1 MQEVKKVPIGP
12 EGTTL
17 TVAVLGPDEQR
28 RKIVAG
34 ALAAHDGLRV
44 KEFSSYPPKLEDL
57 PQALA
62 QHYEVIIVDVDS
74 DTDFAYKLIDALCAT
89 GRAYVM
95 AYSAQADMKL
105 AVRFM
110 RAGVRD
116 FLTLPLDP
124 AEVTVALRRAATRQP
139 VALPPAQPAE
149 SGKPPGKLFV
159 FLGTKGGCGVTTL
172 ASNFALS
179 LYQESDSETL
189 LIDFGQPLGD
199 VAINLGL
206 TTEFSVAP
214 ALQDPERLDSSMLA
228 ALVSKHSSGLSVLAA
243 PNDIPEVL
251 PTNEAVEKILTVAR
265 ETYEYIVVD
274 AGSRLDLM
282 GSALFSGSAT
292 VYLVTQ
298 VGITEMRNA
307 NRMILKYFVNRDDS
321 LQIVINRYKT
331 SDALFDEAQINKALT
346 RPAQWKIPDDY
357 AAARRTRNTP
367 TPLALQDSAISQ
379 QLRQMAKAAGGIVAE
394 KEKKSFFRLFG

>member
-1 MQEVKKVPIGP
+1 
-12 EGTTL
+12 
-17 TVAVLGPDEQR
+17 
-28 RKIVAG
+28 
-34 ALAAHDGLRV
+34 
-44 KEFSSYPPKLEDL
+44 LEEL

-74 DTDFAYKLIDALCAT
+74 DTDFAYKLIEALSAT

-124 AEVTVALRRAATRQP
+124 AEVTTALRRASTRQP
-139 VALPPAQPAE
+139 AAPPQPESNKPPA
-149 SGKPPGKLFV
+149 KLFV
-159 FLGTKGGCGVTTL
+159 FLGSKGGCGVTTL

-179 LYQESDSETL
+179 LYQESDCETL

-199 VAINLGL
+199 VALNLGL
-206 TTEFSVAP
+206 TTEFSLVP
-214 ALQDPERLDSSMLA
+214 ALQAPDRLDSAMFA
-228 ALVSKHSSGLSVLAA
+228 TLVSKHSSGLTVLAA
-243 PNDIPEVL
+243 PNDIAETL
-251 PTNEAVEKILTVAR
+251 PTNEAVDKLISVAR
-265 ETYEYIVVD
+265 ESYEYIVVD

-282 GSALFSGSAT
+282 GSVLFGESAT

-298 VGITEMRNA
+298 VGISEMRNA
-307 NRMILKYFVNRDDS
+307 NRMIMKYFVNRDDS
-321 LQIVINRYKT
+321 LQIVLNRYKT

-357 AAARRTRNTP
+357 AAARRTRNSP
-367 TPLALQDSAISQ
+367 TPLALVDSAISDV
-379 QLRQMAKAAGGIVAE
+379 LRQMAKAAGGIVPE
-394 KEKKSFFRLFG
+394 KGKKSFFRLFG

>member
-12 EGTTL
+12 EGTAL

-74 DTDFAYKLIDALCAT
+74 DTDFAYKLIEALSAT

-179 LYQESDSETL
+179 LFQESDSETL

-307 NRMILKYFVNRDDS
+307 NRMIVKYFLNRDDG
-321 LQIVINRYKT
+321 LQIVLNRFKT
-331 SDALFDEAQINKALT
+331 SD
-346 RPAQWKIPDDY
+346 
-357 AAARRTRNTP
+357 
-367 TPLALQDSAISQ
+367 
-379 QLRQMAKAAGGIVAE
+379 
-394 KEKKSFFRLFG
+394 

>member
-17 TVAVLGPDEQR
+17 TVAVLGPDEKR
-28 RKIVAG
+28 RKVMAS
-34 ALAAHDGLRV
+34 ALSAHEGLRV
-44 KEFSSYPPKLEDL
+44 KEFTSYPPKLEDL

-74 DTDFAYKLIDALCAT
+74 DTDFAYKLIEALSAT

-124 AEVTVALRRAATRQP
+124 AEVTTALRRASNRQP
-139 VALPPAQPAE
+139 ATPVQPEGNKPAA
-149 SGKPPGKLFV
+149 KLFV
-159 FLGTKGGCGVTTL
+159 FLGSKGGCGVTTL

-179 LYQESDSETL
+179 LFQESECETL

-199 VAINLGL
+199 VALNLGL
-206 TTEFSVAP
+206 TTDYSLIP
-214 ALQDPERLDSSMLA
+214 ALQAPDRLDSSMFVT
-228 ALVSKHSSGLSVLAA
+228 LVSKHSSGLSVLAA
-243 PNDIPEVL
+243 PNDISETL
-251 PTNEAVEKILTVAR
+251 PSNESVEKLIAVAR
-265 ETYEYIVVD
+265 ENYEYIVVD

-282 GSALFSGSAT
+282 GSVLFGDSAT

-298 VGITEMRNA
+298 VGISEMRNA
-307 NRMILKYFVNRDDS
+307 NRMILKYFVNREDS
-321 LQIVINRYKT
+321 LQIVLNRYKT

-367 TPLALQDSAISQ
+367 TPLALQDSAISEV
-379 QLRQMAKAAGGIVAE
+379 LRQMAKAAGGIVPE
-394 KEKKSFFRLFG
+394 KGKKSFFRLFG

>member
-1 MQEVKKVPIGP
+1 MQDVKKVPIGP

-17 TVAVLGPDEQR
+17 TVAILGPDEQR
-28 RKIVAG
+28 RKIMAS
-34 ALAAHDGLRV
+34 ALFGHEGLRV
-44 KEFSSYPPKLEDL
+44 KEFTSYPPKLEDL

-74 DTDFAYKLIDALCAT
+74 NTDYAYALIDALCAT

-124 AEVTVALRRAATRQP
+124 SEVTTALRRAATRQP
-139 VALPPAQPAE
+139 APPPPQAD
-149 SGKPPGKLFV
+149 GKPSTKLSV
-159 FLGTKGGCGVTTL
+159 FLGAKGGCGVTTL

-179 LYQESDSETL
+179 LYQESDRETL
-189 LIDFGQPLGD
+189 LIDLGQPLGD

-206 TTEFSVAP
+206 TTEFSVEP
-214 ALQDPERLDSSMLA
+214 ALQHPDRLDASMLA
-228 ALVSKHSSGLSVLAA
+228 TLVSKHSSGLSVLAA
-243 PNDIPEVL
+243 PTELPENR
-251 PTNEAVEKILTVAR
+251 PTNEAVDKLLAVAR
-265 ETYEYIVVD
+265 ENYEYIVVD
-274 AGSRLDLM
+274 AGSRIDLM
-282 GSALFSGSAT
+282 GSALFGESAT

-307 NRMILKYFVNRDDS
+307 NRMISKYFINREDT
-321 LQIVINRYKT
+321 LQIVLNRYKS
-331 SDALFDEAQINKALT
+331 SDLLFDEAQINKALT

-367 TPLALQDSAISQ
+367 TPLALVDSVISDV
-379 QLRQMAKAAGGIVAE
+379 LRQMAKAAGGIVPE
-394 KEKKSFFRLFG
+394 KEKKGFFRLFG

>member
-1 MQEVKKVPIGP
+1 MQDVKKVPIGP
-12 EGTTL
+12 EGTIL
-17 TVAVLGPDEQR
+17 TVAILGPDEQR
-28 RKIVAG
+28 RKVMAS
-34 ALAAHDGLRV
+34 ALFGHEGLRV
-44 KEFSSYPPKLEDL
+44 KEFTSYPPKLEDL

-74 DTDFAYKLIDALCAT
+74 NTDYAYALIDALCAT

-124 AEVTVALRRAATRQP
+124 AEVTTALRRAATRQP
-139 VALPPAQPAE
+139 APPPPQAD
-149 SGKPPGKLFV
+149 GKSSTKLLV
-159 FLGTKGGCGVTTL
+159 FLGAKGGCGVTTL

-179 LYQESDSETL
+179 LYQESDRETL
-189 LIDFGQPLGD
+189 LIDLGQPLGD

-206 TTEFSVAP
+206 TTEFSVEP
-214 ALQDPERLDSSMLA
+214 ALQHPDRLDASMLA
-228 ALVSKHSSGLSVLAA
+228 TLVSKHSSGLSVLAA
-243 PNDIPEVL
+243 PTELPENQ
-251 PTNEAVEKILTVAR
+251 PTNEAVDKLLAVAR
-265 ETYEYIVVD
+265 ENYEYIVVD
-274 AGSRLDLM
+274 AGSRIDLM
-282 GSALFSGSAT
+282 GSALFGESAT

-307 NRMILKYFVNRDDS
+307 NRMISKYFVSREDT
-321 LQIVINRYKT
+321 LQIVLNRYKS
-331 SDALFDEAQINKALT
+331 SDLLFDEAQINKALT

-367 TPLALQDSAISQ
+367 TPLALVDSAISDV
-379 QLRQMAKAAGGIVAE
+379 LRQMAKAAGGIVPE
-394 KEKKSFFRLFG
+394 KGKKGFFRLFG

>member
-28 RKIVAG
+28 RKVVAS
-34 ALAAHDGLRV
+34 ALSGHEGLRV

-74 DTDFAYKLIDALCAT
+74 DTDFAYKLIEALSAT

-124 AEVTVALRRAATRQP
+124 AEVTTALRRASTRQP
-139 VALPPAQPAE
+139 AAPAPQPEDKSKSNA
-149 SGKPPGKLFV
+149 KLFV
-159 FLGTKGGCGVTTL
+159 FLGTKGGSGVTTL

-179 LYQESDSETL
+179 LYQETENETL

-199 VAINLGL
+199 VALNLGL
-206 TTEFSVAP
+206 TTEFSVIP
-214 ALQDPERLDSSMLA
+214 ALQEPDRLDSSMLA
-228 ALVSKHSSGLSVLAA
+228 TLVSKHSSGLSVLAA
-243 PNDIPEVL
+243 PNDMTEVQA
-251 PTNEAVEKILTVAR
+251 TNEAVEKLLAVAR
-265 ETYEYIVVD
+265 ENYEYIVVD
-274 AGSRLDLM
+274 AGSRVDLM
-282 GSALFSGSAT
+282 GSANIGESTT
-292 VYLVTQ
+292 VYLITQ
-298 VGITEMRNA
+298 VGISEMRNA
-307 NRMILKYFVNRDDS
+307 NRMILKHFVNRDES
-321 LQIVINRYKT
+321 LQIVINRFKS
-331 SDALFDEAQINKALT
+331 SDALFDETQINKALT

-367 TPLALQDSAISQ
+367 TPLALVDSEISSV
-379 QLRQMAKAAGGIVAE
+379 LRQMAKAAGGIVPE
-394 KEKKSFFRLFG
+394 KGKKGFFRLFG

>member
-1 MQEVKKVPIGP
+1 MQDVKKVPIGP

-28 RKIVAG
+28 RKVIAS
-34 ALAAHDGLRV
+34 ALFGHEGLRV
-44 KEFSSYPPKLEDL
+44 REFSSYPPKLEDL

-74 DTDFAYKLIDALCAT
+74 DTDFAYKLIEALSAT
-89 GRAYVM
+89 GRTYVM

-124 AEVTVALRRAATRQP
+124 AEVTTALRRASTRQP
-139 VALPPAQPAE
+139 AALPQPAE
-149 SGKPPGKLFV
+149 GDKPAAKLFV

-179 LYQESDSETL
+179 LYKESDCETL
-189 LIDFGQPLGD
+189 LIDFGEPLGD
-199 VAINLGL
+199 VALNLGL

-214 ALQDPERLDSSMLA
+214 ALQDPDRLDSSMLA
-228 ALVSKHSSGLSVLAA
+228 TLITKHSSGLSVLAS
-243 PNDIPEVL
+243 PTDIPEVL
-251 PTNEAVEKILTVAR
+251 PTNESIEKLLAVAR
-265 ETYEYIVVD
+265 ESHEYIVVD

-282 GSALFSGSAT
+282 GSVLFGESAT
-292 VYLVTQ
+292 VYLITQ
-298 VGITEMRNA
+298 VGISEMRNA
-307 NRMILKYFVNRDDS
+307 NRMILKYFVNREDS
-321 LQIVINRYKT
+321 LQIVLNRYKT

-367 TPLALQDSAISQ
+367 TPLALQDSPISEV
-379 QLRQMAKAAGGIVAE
+379 LRQMAKSAGGIVPE
-394 KEKKSFFRLFG
+394 KGKKSFFRLFG

>member
-1 MQEVKKVPIGP
+1 MQDVKKVPIGP

-17 TVAVLGPDEQR
+17 TVAILGPDEQR
-28 RKIVAG
+28 RKVMAS
-34 ALAAHDGLRV
+34 ALFGHEGLRV
-44 KEFSSYPPKLEDL
+44 KEFTSYPPKLEEL

-74 DTDFAYKLIDALCAT
+74 NTDYAYALIDALCAT

-124 AEVTVALRRAATRQP
+124 AEVTTALRRAATRQP
-139 VALPPAQPAE
+139 APQPPQADG
-149 SGKPPGKLFV
+149 GKPSTKLFV

-189 LIDFGQPLGD
+189 LIDLGQPLGD

-206 TTEFSVAP
+206 TTEFSVEP
-214 ALQDPERLDSSMLA
+214 ALQHPDRLDANMLA
-228 ALVSKHSSGLSVLAA
+228 TLVSKHSSGLSVLAA
-243 PNDIPEVL
+243 PTELPEK
-251 PTNEAVEKILTVAR
+251 PPSSEAVDKLLAVAR
-265 ETYEYIVVD
+265 ENYEYIVVD
-274 AGSRLDLM
+274 AGSRTDLIE
-282 GSALFSGSAT
+282 SALFGDSAT

-307 NRMILKYFVNRDDS
+307 NRMILKYFANREDT
-321 LQIVINRYKT
+321 LQIVLNRYKS
-331 SDALFDEAQINKALT
+331 SDLLFDEAQINKALT
-346 RPAQWKIPDDY
+346 RPTQWKIPDDY
-357 AAARRTRNTP
+357 AAARRTRNSP
-367 TPLALQDSAISQ
+367 TPLALVDSAISDV
-379 QLRQMAKAAGGIVAE
+379 LRQMAKAAGGIAPE
-394 KEKKSFFRLFG
+394 KGKKGFFRLFG